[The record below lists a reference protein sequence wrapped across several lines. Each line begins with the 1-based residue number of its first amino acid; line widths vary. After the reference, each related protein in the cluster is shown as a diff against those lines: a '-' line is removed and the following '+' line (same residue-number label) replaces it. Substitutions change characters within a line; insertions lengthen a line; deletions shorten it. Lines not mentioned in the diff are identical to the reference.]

1 MTVGLFLLR
10 TLKAGLHIEDLKEL
24 SIGTVYD
31 IFTESSNDNY
41 DYPYIA
47 TQDDIDRL

>member
-1 MTVGLFLLR
+1 MTAGLYLLR
-10 TLKAGLHIEDLKEL
+10 VLQSGLRIADLHEL
-24 SIGTVYD
+24 SMGLVRD
-31 IFTESSNDNY
+31 LFVESGNDHY